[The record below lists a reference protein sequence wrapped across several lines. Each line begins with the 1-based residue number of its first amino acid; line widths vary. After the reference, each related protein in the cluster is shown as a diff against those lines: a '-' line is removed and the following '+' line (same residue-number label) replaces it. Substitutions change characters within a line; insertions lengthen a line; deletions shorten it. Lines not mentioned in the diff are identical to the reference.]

1 MRLSRR
7 TLFFLALAAICL
19 VMVVPTPE
27 AYRWVNFAAAGL
39 AIFWA
44 VLLGIED
51 VASRRPKGPGEPPSG
66 MPAGDQEE
74 R

>member
-19 VMVVPTPE
+19 VMVIPTPE
-27 AYRWVNFAAAGL
+27 AYRWVDFAAAGL

-44 VLLGIED
+44 VLLGVED
-51 VASRRPKGPGEPPSG
+51 IAARRPKGPGAPPSG
-66 MPAGDQEE
+66 MSAED
-74 R
+74 

>member
-1 MRLSRR
+1 VRLSRR

-19 VMVVPTPE
+19 VMVVPTPA

-51 VASRRPKGPGEPPSG
+51 IAARRPRGSGKPPSG
-66 MPAGDQEE
+66 MSAEG
-74 R
+74 

>member
-7 TLFFLALAAICL
+7 TLFFLALAAVCL
-19 VMVVPTPE
+19 VMVVPTPA

-44 VLLGIED
+44 VMLGIED
-51 VASRRPKGPGEPPSG
+51 IVARRPKGPGEPPGG
-66 MPAGDQEE
+66 MPAED
-74 R
+74 